1 VPALPSEYGVD
12 IGIITAIVVP
22 VERDIYLANMFLGNC
37 YGQLAI
43 RPYIN
48 LLLSLNNN
56 L

>member
-1 VPALPSEYGVD
+1 MSTLPSEYGVD

-22 VERDIYLANMFLGNC
+22 VEWGVDLANMFLGDC

-48 LLLSLNNN
+48 LLLPQF
-56 L
+56 